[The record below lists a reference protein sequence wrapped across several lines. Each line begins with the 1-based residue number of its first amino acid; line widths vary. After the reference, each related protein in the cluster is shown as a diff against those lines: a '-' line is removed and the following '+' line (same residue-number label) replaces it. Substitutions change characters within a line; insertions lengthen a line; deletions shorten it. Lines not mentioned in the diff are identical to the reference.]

1 MALLDDLTQTADS
14 TLTAGATAARGQGVA
29 LAADYENL
37 LRPNLQAI
45 IVQLASITEARI
57 AGTIN
62 TELAQLNL
70 NQQFESLSDLAV
82 AETELVLLAVQTI
95 INAVINA
102 LKSVINTATTRAI
115 GVGLV

>member
-1 MALLDDLTQTADS
+1 MALLDDLTQAADNA
-14 TLTAGATAARGQGVA
+14 LTTGATAARAQGVA

-37 LRPNLQAI
+37 LKPNLQAI
-45 IVQLASITEARI
+45 VVQLASITEARI
-57 AGTIN
+57 AGTIS
-62 TELAQLNL
+62 TQLAQLNL

-102 LKSVINTATTRAI
+102 LRSVINAATSRAI

>member
-1 MALLDDLTQTADS
+1 MAPLDDLTQAAES
-14 TLTAGATAARGQGVA
+14 TLTAGATTAPAQGVA

-45 IVQLASITEARI
+45 VVQLASITEACVT
-57 AGTIN
+57 GTISKD
-62 TELAQLNL
+62 LAELNL
-70 NQQFESLSDLAV
+70 NQQFEQISDLAV
-82 AETELVLLAVQTI
+82 AESELVLLAVQNI

-102 LKSVINTATTRAI
+102 RKRVISTATTQAI